1 MNIII
6 PLGGKGERFVR
17 EGYSDPKPLINVLNK
32 QMIFWVLDNLII
44 HKDDNIFI
52 VYSADLDQHN
62 FTGIVR
68 SKYPQVVCIPV
79 NHQTSGAVET
89 LSVGI
94 KTIMQM
100 SSHKKCVLLDC
111 DTFYTE
117 DILSVVRNSEDSIVF
132 YTKKDNEKP
141 IYSYIE
147 LDAETNCITRIQE
160 KVKISSNANTGCYVF
175 SDIRQLHRLCEYV
188 LKNNITFNGEPY
200 TSCVISE
207 LIKESRVQG
216 HQLDDKCVFS
226 LGTPSE
232 LLVFN
237 KNTFVFLFDLDGT
250 LVKTDNIYLKV
261 WRQILSEYNIDLTEE
276 IFNNYIQGN
285 SDGKVVKT
293 LIPCADLQS
302 VSELKDRLFIE
313 NINETI
319 IIDGAIVFI
328 NQVKRSGCPCSIVT
342 NCNRPVAEKIVEF
355 CGLTKVIDFI
365 IVGNECTRTKPYPD
379 PYLEAIKRYN
389 TDVSKVVIFE
399 DSKSGLL
406 SARQT
411 NAACIVGITTV
422 YSDKE
427 LLSYG
432 AKMAIN
438 DYVNLSCDDVIRSN
452 NSITTTQ
459 LIAFIKDSINLNIQD
474 VVIDDN
480 KLKGGFISDVL
491 SVTIALDTGKQMK
504 CVAKIENKHE
514 TPLSLMA
521 KKLGLYERENYFYES
536 ISKYVNIRT
545 PKFYGLIRDDEQNT
559 VGILMENL
567 NNAYIGNYKLN
578 ENLNR
583 ADIDV
588 SLKVISEMAKLHS
601 KFWNKDI
608 KKMFPELKRHNDPF
622 FNPVWSN
629 FIKDNWDCF
638 KDTWTNV
645 LTMEQLARAEQIVN
659 DFSNIQERLSSSNLT
674 LIHGDV
680 KSPNIFYDL
689 DRDYEPVFLDW
700 QYIAIGKGVQDMIF
714 FLIESFELDNIRLMF
729 PLFKSYYYR
738 KLIENWIT
746 NYSFQDYEQDI
757 KDAVC
762 YFPFFVAIWF
772 GTTPQE
778 DLIDINFP
786 FFFIQK
792 LFYFLDSTFL
802 IHTS

>member
-6 PLGGKGERFVR
+6 PLGGKGERFLK
-17 EGYSDPKPLINVLNK
+17 EGYSSPKPLIDVLDK
-32 QMIFWVLDNLII
+32 KMIFWVLDNLNI
-44 HKDDNIFI
+44 HSEDTLFI
-52 VYSADLDQHN
+52 LYSAELDLHN

-68 SKYPQVVCIPV
+68 SKYAQVICIPI

-89 LSVGI
+89 LSIGI
-94 KTIMQM
+94 KTIVQL

-111 DTFYTE
+111 DTFYTH
-117 DILSVVRNSEDSIVF
+117 DILSIVRNSEDSMVF
-132 YTKKDNEKP
+132 YTNKENEKP

-147 LDAETNCITRIQE
+147 LNAETNCIRRIQE

-175 SDIRQLHRLCEYV
+175 NDIHQLQRLCEYV

-207 LIKESRVQG
+207 LIKESNVKGYR
-216 HQLDDKCVFS
+216 LDDKCVFS
-226 LGTPSE
+226 LGTPRE
-232 LLVFN
+232 LTMFKEN
-237 KNTFVFLFDLDGT
+237 AFVFLFDLDGT
-250 LVKTDNIYLKV
+250 LVKTDNIYAMIWNK
-261 WRQILSEYNIDLTEE
+261 ILFEYNIDLTDEL
-276 IFNNYIQGN
+276 FNKYIQGN
-285 SDGKVVKT
+285 SDDKVVKT

-313 NINETI
+313 NIHETVI
-319 IIDGAIVFI
+319 INGAVDFI
-328 NQVKRSGCPCSIVT
+328 TQVKRSGHTCSIVT
-342 NCNRPVAEKIVEF
+342 NCNRQVAQKIIDF
-355 CGLTKVIDFI
+355 CGLTKLIDFI
-365 IVGNECTRTKPYPD
+365 IVGNECNRTKPYPD

-389 TDVSKVVIFE
+389 VSINKVIIFE

-411 NAACIVGITTV
+411 NASCIVGITTV
-422 YSDKE
+422 YSEKE

-432 AKMAIN
+432 AKMVIDN
-438 DYVNLSCDDVIRSN
+438 YVNLSLDDLIHSN
-452 NSITTTQ
+452 NNITKSQ
-459 LIAFIKDSINLNIQD
+459 LIEFIKQSINLDIQHID
-474 VVIDDN
+474 IDDN
-480 KLKGGFISDVL
+480 KLKGGFISDVISL
-491 SVTIALDTGKQMK
+491 TIGLDSGKQLS
-504 CVAKIENKHE
+504 CVAKLENKNE
-514 TPLSLMA
+514 TKLSLMA
-521 KKLGLYERENYFYES
+521 VKLGLYERENYFYES
-536 ISKYVNIRT
+536 VSKYVNIRT
-545 PKFYGLIRDDEQNT
+545 PKFYGLIRDDEMNI

-567 NNAYIGNYKLN
+567 NHAYVGNYKLN
-578 ENLNR
+578 ENLNN

-608 KKMFPELKRHNDPF
+608 KKMFPELKRHNDKF
-622 FNPVWSN
+622 FNPVWSD
-629 FIKDNWDCF
+629 FVKDNWGCF

-645 LTMEQLARAEQIVN
+645 LTRKQLATAEKIVIE
-659 DFSNIQERLSSSNLT
+659 FSNIQERLSGSNLT

-714 FLIESFELDNIRLMF
+714 FLIESFELDNIRLNF

-738 KLIENWIT
+738 KLIENGIT

-792 LFYFLDSTFL
+792 LFYFLDSIFRND
-802 IHTS
+802 